1 MNLFDTALQYHRSGL
16 HVIPVNPDKRP
27 TGPWKQYQT
36 QQTDDD
42 IRRLF
47 AGDVWGLAILTG
59 PGGLEVI
66 DIDEKH
72 DPTKTIF
79 VRFVK
84 FNDEYSAN
92 ECPVT
97 ELPVQC
103 TMNGGYHVFYRCKKI
118 EGNQKLAMRVA
129 TPEEMEAHNAT
140 VDRKIDDPAKLP
152 QCLIETRGE
161 GGYVLAYPTPGYELE
176 WGDLCNIPHITERQ
190 RFYLLQAAR
199 TFNEVQQKS
208 RPDAEIPRIAESG
221 ETGGKTVIDD
231 YNEKNHTVDLLCSYG
246 WTVVYEDGDRVHM
259 KRPGTSDAKTSGNYH
274 KARGVFISFSTS
286 TALEAE
292 KGYSAFGI
300 YAAMEHA
307 GDAKNAVRELGRQ
320 GYGDSRPRQ
329 TASQAAQNSQQPQEK
344 EPERKQEDIGKL
356 IAFVKS
362 TRFDILAPIR
372 EEEAILTLDNEG
384 RTWKLGGFGM
394 IGAVVGPQKAGKSV
408 VTSCIVASA
417 LDAAESK
424 MGFSLDIHGKGIA
437 FFDTEQSRYFYQ
449 KTQER
454 IHHMAGQYNNL
465 PNYEAYH
472 LRRLNIQDR
481 VRAIGALLHNR
492 KDLGLVVIDGIVDL
506 CENFNDE
513 KASSHTIEHLMR
525 WSDET
530 GALFITVL
538 HLTKSEGFMRGHLGT
553 ALQNK
558 YDFGIEVRRDADN
571 NSFDVKCRE
580 SRFAPF
586 PGFTFLRD
594 DKGMPYRQGDPAPMY
609 SADAWIESTAKD
621 TPF

>member
-1 MNLFDTALQYHRSGL
+1 MNLLDIALQYHRSGL

-27 TGPWKQYQT
+27 TGPWKQYQA
-36 QQTDDD
+36 QQTEDD

-47 AGDVWGLAILTG
+47 SGDVWGLAILTG

-66 DIDEKH
+66 DVDEKH
-72 DPTKTIF
+72 DPEKSIF
-79 VRFVK
+79 VRYMK
-84 FNDEYSAN
+84 FNDEYSSN
-92 ECPVT
+92 ECSVID
-97 ELPVQC
+97 LPVQC
-103 TMNGGYHVFYRCKKI
+103 TMNGGYHIFYRCKTI
-118 EGNQKLAMRVA
+118 EGNQKLAMRLA
-129 TPEEMEAHNAT
+129 TQQEIEAHNAT
-140 VDRKIDDPAKLP
+140 VERKIDDAAKLP
-152 QCLIETRGE
+152 QCLIETRGD
-161 GGYVLAYPTPGYELE
+161 GGYVLAHPTPGYEME
-176 WGDLCNIPHITERQ
+176 WGNIKQIPTITERQ

-199 TFNEVQQKS
+199 AFNELTQKS
-208 RPDAEIPRIAESG
+208 KPDAEIPRLSEATEP
-221 ETGGKTVIDD
+221 GGKTVIDD
-231 YNEKNHTVDLLCSYG
+231 FNEKNHTVDLLCGYG
-246 WTVVYEDGDRVHM
+246 WTVVHEDGERVYM
-259 KRPGTSDAKTSGNYH
+259 KRPGNSDAKTSGNYH
-274 KARGVFISFSTS
+274 KGRGVFISFSTS

-292 KGYSAFGI
+292 KGYSAFGV

-307 GDAKNAVRELGRQ
+307 GDAKAAVRELGRQ
-320 GYGDSRPRQ
+320 GYGDSKPRQ
-329 TASQAAQNSQQPQEK
+329 AVTTQPLNGQQQEQK

-356 IAFVKS
+356 LAFVKS

-372 EEEAILTLDNEG
+372 EEEAVLTLDNEG
-384 RTWKLGGFGM
+384 RMWKLGGFGM

-417 LDAAESK
+417 LAAAEQK
-424 MGFSLDIHGKGIA
+424 LGFSMDIHNKGIV

-454 IHHMAGQYNNL
+454 IHHMAGRYNNL

-481 VRAIGALLHNR
+481 VRAIGAMLHNR
-492 KDLGLVVIDGIVDL
+492 KDLGLVIIDGIVDL

-513 KASSHTIEHLMR
+513 KASAHTMEHLMR

-530 GALFITVL
+530 GALFLTVL

-558 YDFGIEVRRDADN
+558 YDFGIEVRKDADN

-594 DKGMPYRQGDPAPMY
+594 DKGIPYRLGDPAPAY
-609 SADAWIESTAKD
+609 NADAWIESPQKD
-621 TPF
+621 VPF